1 MVIKWGFKERQ
12 EIKAEFVFPLMTA
25 VRNQSKRKPIW
36 GETLPSPASIQR
48 TMRTAPS
55 ISANKKIASSVKTIT
70 LESEKL
76 SNKHGWLFVSDNRR
90 ERVFTVTFT
99 NLTVEDTG
107 VYWCGGET
115 TVYTTLI
122 TEVELT
128 VNGECKHCYSYHLL
142 QEQYFP
148 KCILFLDKR
157 EIVIPSSLCSKA
169 Y

>member
-1 MVIKWGFKERQ
+1 M
-12 EIKAEFVFPLMTA
+12 
-25 VRNQSKRKPIW
+25 
-36 GETLPSPASIQR
+36 
-48 TMRTAPS
+48 
-55 ISANKKIASSVKTIT
+55 
-70 LESEKL
+70 
-76 SNKHGWLFVSDNRR
+76 SDNRR

-157 EIVIPSSLCSKA
+157 EIVIVSCSQRMQGIKERPIGKEHFLLSLPVLCFYVVS
-169 Y
+169 